1 MAATL
6 VGLGVLI
13 AGYSAWG
20 KDSNTSDQKLA
31 NLYKIDQIEKTWH
44 KAASRKNLNLM
55 MSLWAPKATATIG
68 GKTYTGKT
76 AIRGLFAKS
85 GPFQPQNHWE
95 SDTPAYKIR
104 ATVNGSK
111 GTLYFECDY
120 IDIATTQ
127 VKFVV
132 IADQTVARID
142 GNETSP
148 GQACRNLLALT
159 KRFHLARRTESP
171 SGRNDLCW
179 PISFFW

>member
-13 AGYSAWG
+13 AGYGAWG
-20 KDSNTSDQKLA
+20 KSSGTSDQKLA

-68 GKTYTGKT
+68 GKTYSGKR
-76 AIRGLFAKS
+76 AIRGVFAKS

-104 ATVNGSK
+104 TTVNGNK
-111 GTLYFECDY
+111 GTLYFECHY
-120 IDIATTQ
+120 IDVDTGKVATA
-127 VKFVV
+127 VG
-132 IADQTVARID
+132 ADQEVRKID
-142 GNETSP
+142 GKWLIV
-148 GQACRNLLALT
+148 NLTAATVTL
-159 KRFHLARRTESP
+159 KP
-171 SGRNDLCW
+171 
-179 PISFFW
+179 